1 MPWPGLITAD
11 WQNLVL
17 LSWPIDDSAVT
28 RLLPRGLEIDRFNGD
43 AFVSAVG
50 LTISNLRVLGVP
62 TWPTRFEQVNFRFY
76 VRQRLSSGGY
86 RRGVV
91 FLKQLVP
98 HRTTALT
105 ARLLYGEPFARVPIS
120 HGCWEQQAC
129 LLDAHRN
136 FAYSW
141 ERNGRTEGFWAE
153 TDLAAEFPETGS
165 LTEFLTVRHWG
176 YNGRPGDNTKAYKPF
191 QDLRGD
197 PTGLGGP
204 SGHGLA
210 FRLRRLH
217 VIGRCV
223 CPPYVAPANIGAH
236 YIRVPFEN
244 WMAPAF
250 VLDACHRCNSR
261 KLRLPASH
269 S

>member
-1 MPWPGLITAD
+1 MPLPGFITAH
-11 WQNLVL
+11 WQNLAL

-62 TWPTRFEQVNFRFY
+62 TWPTKFQQVNFRFY
-76 VRQRLSSGGY
+76 VRQRWSSGGC

-105 ARLLYGEPFARVPIS
+105 ARLLYGEPFARLPMS
-120 HGCWEQQAC
+120 HDCWEPQAC
-129 LLDAHRN
+129 LLDAHRI

-153 TDLAAEFPETGS
+153 TDLAAEFPEPSS

-176 YNGRPGDNTKAYKPF
+176 YNGRPGDNTKAYTVTRPAWAVRPATAWRF
-191 QDLRGD
+191 DCDVSTL
-197 PTGLGGP
+197 LGGAFAHRMSAP
-204 SGHGLA
+204 PTSVLMTSGCQVKIGWP
-210 FRLRRLH
+210 RRLSSM
-217 VIGRCV
+217 
-223 CPPYVAPANIGAH
+223 PAT
-236 YIRVPFEN
+236 
-244 WMAPAF
+244 
-250 VLDACHRCNSR
+250 DAEGVS
-261 KLRLPASH
+261 
-269 S
+269 